1 MMDGLNSANKQ
12 YWYCVQLLYRPLSDY
27 IVINKHIHIHKHIK
41 NSMKASINGPNRRK
55 NRIGDKTVAS
65 TFLESTTLATNP
77 SETSRPIQFKV
88 RSLEKY
94 QANLNSKHGPST
106 NGDACLFTVTADA
119 TSSDTSDSGYRLLQ
133 KHLEMTNSSQLNPS
147 DPILIHFHDLPVFIL
162 RANPIYLSS
171 SQQDQNQIENDNM
184 NDNMNMNTIYLS
196 QAHCHNHKICED
208 TAYSITCCS
217 RPPPPPIDIA
227 ATLNN
232 SISYHN
238 YDNLSAVQIEVFLR
252 YNLEDQQQQTFASKE
267 ISSKLMNHTL
277 FHVLTVNECLIVS
290 IQGQDLVCRVSRVC
304 TIQNSQDPI
313 LGSSNSS
320 IPVPDE
326 EESIISSAEASLD
339 EPFRGRVNV
348 QTEFFI
354 EASNPDTVHIADGKK
369 IPEGTLPADVIHV
382 TTSDDEWFPVRRILL
397 APCLHLTKY
406 VQAGRGKYKNQ
417 GCQDQD
423 QDDQSGE
430 CKSLPS
436 SEKSPDAPITGIH
449 CRVDIDCCTFD
460 RVLLFVMSQLYPHEY
475 KFALD
480 LSETNALSHAA
491 EQLGLLS
498 LQDLCQS
505 QLSSFASRVRKD
517 KYIRF
522 NEVKA
527 RNDNPQTN
535 ELLIIVDG
543 MVLDISRWIDEHPG
557 GPSIIPSQAL
567 NIDCTCFFEMYHVSR
582 QSFLYLKS
590 FYIGELNPADLV
602 ELKGNDVK
610 ASEGFLHSLRS
621 YTDQWRVEIEE
632 HVGDQIHKSL

>member
-1 MMDGLNSANKQ
+1 MN
-12 YWYCVQLLYRPLSDY
+12 
-27 IVINKHIHIHKHIK
+27 
-41 NSMKASINGPNRRK
+41 
-55 NRIGDKTVAS
+55 
-65 TFLESTTLATNP
+65 TN
-77 SETSRPIQFKV
+77 
-88 RSLEKY
+88 
-94 QANLNSKHGPST
+94 
-106 NGDACLFTVTADA
+106 
-119 TSSDTSDSGYRLLQ
+119 
-133 KHLEMTNSSQLNPS
+133 
-147 DPILIHFHDLPVFIL
+147 
-162 RANPIYLSS
+162 
-171 SQQDQNQIENDNM
+171 ENE
-184 NDNMNMNTIYLS
+184 NTIYLS
-196 QAHCHNHKICED
+196 QAHCFNHKICED
-208 TAYSITCCS
+208 TTYSITCCS
-217 RPPPPPIDIA
+217 RPPPIPIP
-227 ATLNN
+227 ATPTPNN
-232 SISYHN
+232 STSCRN

-252 YNLEDQQQQTFASKE
+252 YNLEDQQKQTFASKE
-267 ISSKLMNHTL
+267 ISSKLMNQTL
-277 FHVLTVNECLIVS
+277 FTVLTVNECLVVPVS

-313 LGSSNSS
+313 LATAAAEEE
-320 IPVPDE
+320 E

-348 QTEFFI
+348 QTDFFI
-354 EASNPDTVHIADGKK
+354 EASNPDAVHITDGKR

-417 GCQDQD
+417 NQGGQDQD
-423 QDDQSGE
+423 MGQDISQDQEQEQSGVNKS
-430 CKSLPS
+430 KSLPS
-436 SEKSPDAPITGIH
+436 SEKSPDAPSTGIH

-480 LSETNALSHAA
+480 LSETNSLSHAA

-527 RNDNPQTN
+527 RNDNPMTN

-602 ELKGNDVK
+602 QLKAKANEGNGNDVM
-610 ASEGFLHSLRS
+610 APSEGFLHSLRS

-632 HVGDQIHKSL
+632 LVGDQIHKSL